1 MKTYRKHLQTLLAA
15 FVLIFVFPVGTI
27 MAQVDESNE
36 VKAQQEELEEIVGEV
51 VDAVSKE
58 PIAGV
63 RVEALDNKRFTA
75 MTKADGTFSIKLP
88 KHIVSLYVSTPGYES
103 VIIKARQKDQLVI
116 ALYDEAF
123 SSYVKNGFD
132 VNSVGE
138 AVIDMAKSTTMETEV
153 QKLLGSQVR
162 PINRSRTVG
171 LGALMMMQLCITSH
185 WVLLMVRIRLSVMIL
200 IV

>member
-1 MKTYRKHLQTLLAA
+1 
-15 FVLIFVFPVGTI
+15 

-123 SSYVKNGFD
+123 SS
-132 VNSVGE
+132 
-138 AVIDMAKSTTMETEV
+138 
-153 QKLLGSQVR
+153 
-162 PINRSRTVG
+162 
-171 LGALMMMQLCITSH
+171 
-185 WVLLMVRIRLSVMIL
+185 
-200 IV
+200 

>member
-88 KHIVSLYVSTPGYES
+88 KHIVSLYVTSSESPSSTYVIMCVSARPLLAAIAIES
-103 VIIKARQKDQLVI
+103 
-116 ALYDEAF
+116 
-123 SSYVKNGFD
+123 
-132 VNSVGE
+132 
-138 AVIDMAKSTTMETEV
+138 
-153 QKLLGSQVR
+153 
-162 PINRSRTVG
+162 
-171 LGALMMMQLCITSH
+171 
-185 WVLLMVRIRLSVMIL
+185 
-200 IV
+200 